1 MLKGVVEIR
10 ALPSSAILK
19 TPMANKGET
28 AVHGCHCQGDMA
40 LRMREVLARPL
51 VGECVPLL

>member
-1 MLKGVVEIR
+1 MLKGVVETR

-19 TPMANKGET
+19 TSMANKGET

-40 LRMREVLARPL
+40 LRMSEVLARPL
-51 VGECVPLL
+51 VAECVPLL